1 MGGKPSQGM
10 PRLGCL
16 REQEGRPGG
25 GSGGC
30 VHVKRGRGRRG
41 PRVTTGVAARRPLG
55 TLARGQGVCGRG
67 TGGEC
72 KSLNGVD

>member
-1 MGGKPSQGM
+1 M
-10 PRLGCL
+10 PLYG
-16 REQEGRPGG
+16 EQEGRPGG
-25 GSGGC
+25 RE
-30 VHVKRGRGRRG
+30 RGLCPREEVEGRRG